1 MMKTYNILGSTV
13 KISTEFENYME
24 LERQM
29 IPLLGMQKK
38 NIIVGMRQEVIA
50 KVYTGI
56 RQILSVI
63 Y

>member
-13 KISTEFENYME
+13 KISTEIENYME